1 MIESRMLHQSTR
13 ICYEAPYIRSIN
25 MNKYHL
31 TYLNYNQI
39 QYITYA
45 VVVQN
50 LPIMLLSIC
59 LIKILML
66 HQSTE
71 NRLRS
76 FKQIDHPCTYTW
88 SIFII
93 CVCDRSIMFL
103 SICIIETS
111 MLHQKLFLK
120 HRIKSKSHAQKTWYD
135 TMPILILFII

>member
-1 MIESRMLHQSTR
+1 MTESRMLHQSTR
-13 ICYEAPYIRSIN
+13 IGYEAPYIRSKH

-39 QYITYA
+39 QYITYV

-50 LPIMLLSIC
+50 LPITLLSIC

-76 FKQIDHPCTYTW
+76 FKQNDYPSTYT
-88 SIFII
+88 
-93 CVCDRSIMFL
+93 
-103 SICIIETS
+103 
-111 MLHQKLFLK
+111 
-120 HRIKSKSHAQKTWYD
+120 
-135 TMPILILFII
+135 